1 MLKHL
6 FCCGAVAVLVF
17 TACDSSLFSDAPSAI
32 CTESGAQCL
41 LSEGPLGV
49 CERSPC
55 PVGAESP
62 CFKCTSQH

>member
-1 MLKHL
+1 MSKRL
-6 FCCGAVAVLVF
+6 FCCGVVAALIF
-17 TACDSSLFSDAPSAI
+17 TACDSSLYSDGISAA

-41 LSEGPLGV
+41 LPEGPLGV

-55 PVGAESP
+55 PVGAEKP